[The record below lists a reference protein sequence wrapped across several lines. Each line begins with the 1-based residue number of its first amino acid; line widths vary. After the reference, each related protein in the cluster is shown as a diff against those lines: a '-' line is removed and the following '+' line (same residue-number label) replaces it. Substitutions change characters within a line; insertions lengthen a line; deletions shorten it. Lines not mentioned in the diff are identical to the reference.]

1 MAVLNDKVVSDL
13 KRIFSKEMGTKK
25 VKLLAFTSDSPEC
38 QYCDVTTKLVEE
50 IGKVDERIDVEIF
63 EFDDDEKVVEKYEIE
78 MTPAIIVLGEDGK
91 DYGLRFYGIP
101 SGHEFPTLIEDI
113 IIISN
118 GAVPQLS
125 QKNVE
130 RVRKIDKPMK
140 IMVFITPTCPYCP
153 RAVLTA
159 HNIALANDLIK
170 GEMIEAMEFVEL
182 SERYRVEAVPHI
194 IISDVHEFVGALPED
209 AFVDE
214 IMKAYEKM
222 K

>member
-13 KRIFSKEMGTKK
+13 KRIFSKEMGPKK
-25 VKLLAFTSDSPEC
+25 VKLLAFTTDSPEC
-38 QYCDVTTKLVEE
+38 QYCDITAQLVEE
-50 IGKVDERIDVEIF
+50 IGEVDERIDVEILDF
-63 EFDDDEKVVEKYEIE
+63 EDDEKIVEKYEVE
-78 MTPAIIVLGEDGK
+78 MTPAILVLDEEGK

-113 IIISN
+113 IVVSN
-118 GAVPQLS
+118 GAIPQLS
-125 QKNVE
+125 QRNVE
-130 RVRKIDKPMK
+130 RIKKIDKPMR

-153 RAVLTA
+153 RAVLIA

-170 GEMIEAMEFVEL
+170 GEMIEAMEFMEL